1 MRPWNGICHRC
12 HEKSSAHIMSMF
24 NEDLICMD
32 CSDKEAKHPD
42 RKAAAD
48 AELAAVK
55 GGDYNFK
62 GVGKPDDL

>member
-1 MRPWNGICHRC
+1 
-12 HEKSSAHIMSMF
+12 MSMF
-24 NEDLICMD
+24 NEDLICPS
-32 CSDKEAKHPD
+32 CEDKERNHPD

-55 GGDYNFK
+55 AGNYNFK